1 MNYTGGTGT
10 ITINTSSCK
19 ITKATYT
26 MRVNVDVQHVTVSSM
41 KDQRVQLRITTK
53 DTFPMSKELFDSSNL
68 ERL

>member
-1 MNYTGGTGT
+1 
-10 ITINTSSCK
+10 
-19 ITKATYT
+19 
-26 MRVNVDVQHVTVSSM
+26 MRVNVDVQHVTVSGM